1 MQYKYLKYEVTDGV
15 LMLTLNR
22 PEHLNA
28 VNPLFCRELIAAF
41 DQADNDDSARVVIVT
56 GAGRAFCAGADL
68 SAGDTE
74 ESFVGRF
81 TGTADTAP
89 RRDDGGEV
97 ALRIFELKKPVIAAI
112 NGPAVGFGITMT
124 LPMDI
129 RLASTTAKMG
139 VVFARRGIILDACAH
154 WFLPRVV
161 GIGTATEWVYSGRVF
176 TAQEALEKRLVT
188 ELAAPEDLIPR
199 ARAIAAEIANHAAPI
214 SIALSRQLM
223 WKMLGSDHP
232 MESHRFESVAL
243 NWLYTQPDTAEG
255 VASFIEKRPPRFTM
269 KVSKDMPPFYPW
281 WKPREYKP

>member
-1 MQYKYLKYEVTDGV
+1 
-15 LMLTLNR
+15 
-22 PEHLNA
+22 
-28 VNPLFCRELIAAF
+28 
-41 DQADNDDSARVVIVT
+41 
-56 GAGRAFCAGADL
+56 
-68 SAGDTE
+68 
-74 ESFVGRF
+74 
-81 TGTADTAP
+81 
-89 RRDDGGEV
+89 
-97 ALRIFELKKPVIAAI
+97 
-112 NGPAVGFGITMT
+112 MT

-161 GIGTATEWVYSGRVF
+161 GIGTAAEWVYSGRVF

-199 ARAIAAEIANHAAPI
+199 ARAIAAEIANNAAPI

-223 WKMLGSDHP
+223 WKMLGADHP

-281 WKPREYKP
+281 WKPREYKPKP